1 MGKKD
6 NSLQDELME
15 KYNYIPEVTKMLDFK
30 KEYFQKGNFELI
42 DLYSI
47 MLWKLNRFP
56 TKDGN
61 PLEKDTLDIIK
72 YLAKVTDITK
82 EVEDKITQLLKIKQF
97 ELPMLSTIL
106 SFVNPDVFQII
117 DKRTNRMVMGESNEY
132 RKNYSNTPAA
142 YYSKYLHKLR
152 TFTKID
158 FNIAGRAFYQL
169 DIKLKNKLNDVP
181 DKNKIKD
188 IQEKYK

>member
-1 MGKKD
+1 MNKKD

-15 KYNYIPEVTKMLDFK
+15 KYKYLPEVTKLLDSK
-30 KEYFQKGNFELI
+30 KEYFQNGNFELI

-61 PLEKDTLDIIK
+61 PLENETLNIIK
-72 YLAKVTDITK
+72 YLAKVTSITT
-82 EVEDKITQLLKIKQF
+82 EVEEKISQLLDVSQF
-97 ELPMLSTIL
+97 KLPMVSTIL

-117 DKRTNRMVMGESNEY
+117 DKRTNRIVMGNSSEY
-132 RKNYSNTPAA
+132 SANYCSHSVS
-142 YYSKYLHKLR
+142 YYVKYLDKLR
-152 TFTKID
+152 TFSKID

-169 DIKLKNKLNDVP
+169 DIECKNKLDSKPVKS
-181 DKNKIKD
+181 DIEKN
-188 IQEKYK
+188 QGKYR